1 MQPWIWVDLRDL
13 QVNKQA
19 CVWGW
24 LFRVCAWGGFHVQ
37 NFIRIHVCAWAHIFL
52 SLRLMPWHMHM
63 YFTLIQTRKT
73 GFLKGVKVIKTA
85 LKALWYLSIHAH
97 GEALGGKNKAKKE
110 NSFGHTPK
118 QGKTNSPS
126 QSLHKQVD
134 TDKNTLTP
142 AYVHLQPLAP
152 THLHF
157 QKQSVFTH
165 IPSPSLRLP
174 ARVCVSIF
182 LPTKCY

>member
-1 MQPWIWVDLRDL
+1 MCVRVSTHFSLFK
-13 QVNKQA
+13 VNA
-19 CVWGW
+19 
-24 LFRVCAWGGFHVQ
+24 LTYAHVLYLDSDKK
-37 NFIRIHVCAWAHIFL
+37 NRFL
-52 SLRLMPWHMHM
+52 KRCQSNKNSLEG
-63 YFTLIQTRKT
+63 TLI
-73 GFLKGVKVIKTA
+73 
-85 LKALWYLSIHAH
+85 SIHSCSRRSSRR
-97 GEALGGKNKAKKE
+97 KNKAKKE

>member
-1 MQPWIWVDLRDL
+1 M
-13 QVNKQA
+13 
-19 CVWGW
+19 WGW

-52 SLRLMPWHMHM
+52 SLRLMPWHMPWL
-63 YFTLIQTRKT
+63 YLYSDKKNRFLKRCQSDKNSLEGTLI
-73 GFLKGVKVIKTA
+73 
-85 LKALWYLSIHAH
+85 SIHSCSRRSSR
-97 GEALGGKNKAKKE
+97 GENKAKKE